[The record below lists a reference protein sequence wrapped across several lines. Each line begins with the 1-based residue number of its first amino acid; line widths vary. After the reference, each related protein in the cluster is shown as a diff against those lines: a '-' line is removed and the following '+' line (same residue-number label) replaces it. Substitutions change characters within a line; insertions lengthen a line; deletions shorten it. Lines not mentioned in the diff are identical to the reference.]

1 MMEYGDRGIKGADDV
16 IACIEEDGATAMEL
30 YELHG
35 ERIAPMI
42 AEALDLLRARWVSQ
56 R

>member
-1 MMEYGDRGIKGADDV
+1 MMEYRDRGIKCADDV
-16 IACIEEDGATAMEL
+16 LSCIGEDGATAVEL

-42 AEALDLLRARWVSQ
+42 AEALDLLRTRLTAIR
-56 R
+56 